1 MIREWGWVESISIVI
16 HIRFYHI
23 FHSGFSCDFMS
34 PDACI
39 HKLDW
44 SKYESI
50 FNVIVMLAF
59 VFQMMKEGKFVF
71 QRFVE
76 NYYWSSFIVLLAVF
90 WIIKLLKPWN
100 AIEFILPRFAIL
112 STTSM
117 EISYATK
124 NLVLIFSIF
133 LFSNFRP
140 VQNDQVFCFCCLS
153 WIIVI
158 INVYKSH
165 NTYIRFQ
172 HGIFF
177 S

>member
-1 MIREWGWVESISIVI
+1 MGLSRIISIVI
-16 HIRFYHI
+16 HLRFYNI

-44 SKYESI
+44 NKYESI
-50 FNVIVMLAF
+50 FNAIVMLAF
-59 VFQMMKEGKFVF
+59 VFQMLKEGIFFF

-100 AIEFILPRFAIL
+100 AIEFIQSWFAIL

-124 NLVLIFSIF
+124 NLVLFFFYFS
-133 LFSNFRP
+133 LFE
-140 VQNDQVFCFCCLS
+140 
-153 WIIVI
+153 
-158 INVYKSH
+158 
-165 NTYIRFQ
+165 FQ
-172 HGIFF
+172 TCSEWPGLLLLLFVLNHRHY
-177 S
+177 